1 MRSGTSGAS
10 ETTRAAAGRSDGAA
24 FETLRRPPGS
34 RLAVRYRNLA
44 LFCLLAAA
52 WGSAFMAIKAGLGT
66 PSEPAYFYDAPVLFA
81 AARYDL
87 AGLLMLAYGAWATD
101 RWRPRG
107 RDEWLLVAVGA
118 VFLIAGYH
126 ALLFVGERGTTS
138 AAAAV
143 IVSLSPVL
151 TTAFARALLPDER
164 LTVVG
169 LVGMTLGLVGVA
181 ILARPDPANLVGSRY
196 EALVFG
202 AALSFAFGSVLTQR
216 LETALPI
223 ETMEAWSML
232 GGAALMHALSVGLRE
247 SVDGAPPLDAAV
259 ALLYLAV
266 VASAGGFLIYFDLL
280 DRLGPIEINLVS
292 YVAPVFAALAG
303 FLVLGELIDLPTV
316 VGFLV
321 ILVGFV
327 LVKRRAIREE
337 LARRR

>member
-1 MRSGTSGAS
+1 
-10 ETTRAAAGRSDGAA
+10 
-24 FETLRRPPGS
+24 
-34 RLAVRYRNLA
+34 VRYRNLV
-44 LFCLLAAA
+44 LFCVLAAA

-66 PSEPAYFYDAPVLFA
+66 PTDPAYFYDAPVLFA
-81 AARYDL
+81 AVRYDI
-87 AGLLMLAYGAWATD
+87 AGLLVLGYAGWATD

-107 RDEWLLVAVGA
+107 GREWQLVGIGA

-126 ALLFVGERGTTS
+126 TLLFVGERGTTS

-169 LVGMTLGLVGVA
+169 LFGMALGLAGVVV
-181 ILARPDPANLVGSRY
+181 LARPEPANLVGSRF
-196 EALVFG
+196 EAFVFG
-202 AALSFAFGSVLTQR
+202 AALSFAFGSVLARR
-216 LETALPI
+216 LETDLPI

-232 GGAALMHALSVGLRE
+232 GGAGLMHAFSFGLGESVSGVPPLRE
-247 SVDGAPPLDAAV
+247 GL
-259 ALLYLAV
+259 ALAYLAL
-266 VASAGGFLIYFDLL
+266 VASAVGFLIYFDLL

-292 YVAPVFAALAG
+292 YVAPGFAAIAG
-303 FLVLGELIDLPTV
+303 FLFLGELIDTPTV

-327 LVKRRAIREE
+327 LIKRRAIRAE
-337 LARRR
+337 LTRR